1 MKQNP
6 TENAIRERMSAGA
19 LSLDGFLGNDSRPI
33 DEIIAEDTA
42 ELAATG
48 VSLEELAAFLQKI
61 HDAADAGLETQVEL
75 FDGRL
80 TAQMQ
85 EGMGRIPCPFACGK
99 VCHKGII
106 LVRAGDHELTL
117 TPLQIHMIADHGFFQ
132 GKGSP
137 FRVDPEVLVRIK
149 KSATTQAKGQ

>member
-1 MKQNP
+1 MVTKLKANP

-19 LSLDGFLGNDSRPI
+19 LSLEGFLGSDSRTI
-33 DEIIAEDTA
+33 EEIIAED
-42 ELAATG
+42 AAKLEAAG
-48 VSLEELAAFLQKI
+48 VSLEELGAFLQKI
-61 HDAADAGLETQVEL
+61 HEAADAGLETEVSL

-99 VCHKGII
+99 VCHKGVIH
-106 LVRAGDHELTL
+106 VRFNGDELLL
-117 TPLQIHMIADHGFFQ
+117 TPLQIHMITEHGFFQ

-137 FRVDPEVLVRIK
+137 FRVDPAVLVKMI
-149 KSATTQAKGQ
+149 